1 MFSLLTDPQMITESP
16 EYDENEIRIRTQSSN
31 NVKLSKKTDDDDDDH
46 VTEVCLHFIICL
58 FTLFVCVFTSFSLPL
73 GGRSFQAKNWT
84 CSWRIAND
92 FRFCI

>member
-58 FTLFVCVFTSFSLPL
+58 FILFVCVSRVFLCL
-73 GGRSFQAKNWT
+73 
-84 CSWRIAND
+84 
-92 FRFCI
+92 